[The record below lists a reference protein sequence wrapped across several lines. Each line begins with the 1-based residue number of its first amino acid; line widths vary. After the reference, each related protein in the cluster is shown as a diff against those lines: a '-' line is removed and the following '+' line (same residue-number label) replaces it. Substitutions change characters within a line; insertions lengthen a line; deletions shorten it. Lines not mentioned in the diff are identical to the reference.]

1 MRSMMIALL
10 YGCSAWALAAPP
22 IGLVQVRQAGAL
34 IHYGALRVAFELP
47 DAAAPAD
54 LRLQLP
60 SNGAAPR
67 VLVSGQMH
75 RLPLWQSFSWRK
87 NGMQLRIT
95 ALPWA
100 DSAPA
105 LLLDFGK
112 SDYRIVI
119 AGAADAHD
127 IEQLQRYPGADLALL
142 LRDGRRQIVVPAQGR
157 QIDSPYRLRKMR
169 RSD

>member
-10 YGCSAWALAAPP
+10 YCCSAWVLAAPP
-22 IGLVQVRQAGAL
+22 AGSVRVMQAGAL

-60 SNGAAPR
+60 SNGEAPR
-67 VLVSGQMH
+67 VMVAGQVRH
-75 RLPLWQSFSWRK
+75 LPLWQSFVWRK

-95 ALPWA
+95 VLPWT

-119 AGAADAHD
+119 AGADDAHD
-127 IEQLQRYPGADLALL
+127 IERLQRYPGAHLALL
-142 LRDGRRQIVVPAQGR
+142 LRDGRRQIVLPAQGR
-157 QIDSPYRLRKMR
+157 QTDSPYRLRKMR